1 MKLNIDNNNE
11 MGKSIINQSQESD
24 MAPDAFA
31 VNMLTRCLPYWMPEE
46 LRDEMVDA
54 LRGYD
59 RLTAISIADC
69 LIDCSSGGALRL
81 LGDPEIDKPLRRLYR
96 KILKSASSQGIKNLM
111 FPKP

>member
-1 MKLNIDNNNE
+1 MNMKIDNTKE
-11 MGKSIINQSQESD
+11 MGMKISDQSQEFD
-24 MAPDAFA
+24 IAPDAFA

-46 LRDEMVDA
+46 LREEMVNA

-59 RLTAISIADC
+59 RITAISIADC

-111 FPKP
+111 FPKD